1 MRNIKITLEYCGAN
15 YRGWARQP
23 GHLTIESVL
32 LGSLEKILKEKPNLI
47 VSGRTDAGVNAK
59 GQVFNFLTKQK
70 IPTDGIMRAL
80 NTLLPN
86 DIHVLKAVET
96 DLEFHSRFSA
106 KKKDYRYVIVKE
118 HSVFENGLVYCC
130 PYKLDLNVMRKA
142 ACLFVGEH
150 NFKKFS
156 LTDRTRR
163 KIRTLRYLYKLDI
176 VSKGNKIILNF
187 SGESFLR
194 GMVRLIGGI
203 LVDVGRGRI
212 GLGVVEKALEGNIPI
227 KEKWLLLPA
236 GGLYLMK
243 VYY

>member
-23 GHLTIESVL
+23 GHLTIEGIL
-32 LGSLEKILKEKPNLI
+32 LDCLEKIIKEKPDLI

-59 GQVFNFLTKQK
+59 GQVFNFLTKKK
-70 IPTDGIMRAL
+70 IPVDGIKRAL
-80 NTLLPN
+80 NTLLPD
-86 DIHVLKAVET
+86 DIYILKAVET

-106 KKKDYRYVIVKE
+106 KKKDYRYVIAKE
-118 HSVFENGLVYCC
+118 HSVFENGLVYHC
-130 PYKLDLNVMRKA
+130 PYKLDLDAMQKA
-142 ACLFVGEH
+142 AGLFIGEY

-156 LTDRTRR
+156 LTDRTRK
-163 KIRTLRYLYKLDI
+163 KIKTVRNIYKLDI
-176 VSKGNKIILNF
+176 VSKQNKIILDI

-212 GLGVVEKALEGNIPI
+212 GLDVVEKALKGSIPM